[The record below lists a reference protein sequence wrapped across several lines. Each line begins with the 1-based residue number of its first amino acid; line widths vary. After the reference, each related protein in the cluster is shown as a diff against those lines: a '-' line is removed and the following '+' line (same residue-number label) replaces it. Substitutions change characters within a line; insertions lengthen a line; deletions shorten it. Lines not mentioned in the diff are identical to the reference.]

1 VALPRPVGSQSP
13 ALQDLD
19 RIADYISLDNPTVAK
34 KLVHKCFETVE
45 NLNQHPKLGKAVP
58 ELEQSIYRQLTLSPC
73 RIFYRIDND
82 TIYIIHVMRVEQ
94 LLQIDILKSR

>member
-1 VALPRPVGSQSP
+1 MAQIIWTEP

-19 RIADYISLDNPTVAK
+19 QIADYISLDNPTAAK
-34 KLVHKCFETVE
+34 KMVRRCFQQVE

-58 ELEQSIYRQLTLSPC
+58 ELEESVYRQLVLSPC
-73 RIFYRIDND
+73 RIFYRIDNG

-94 LLQIDILKSR
+94 LLHPDILKSG

>member
-1 VALPRPVGSQSP
+1 MAQIVWTEP

-19 RIADYISLDNPTVAK
+19 RIADHISLDNPTAAK
-34 KLVHKCFETVE
+34 KLVRNCFETVE

-58 ELEQSIYRQLTLSPC
+58 ELEKSIYRQLILSPC

-82 TIYIIHVMRVEQ
+82 TIYIIHVMRAEQ
-94 LLQIDILKSR
+94 LLHIDILKSR